1 MHGGQT
7 LDGAIIAVNFERD
20 GSCFTR
26 VTLSNILH
34 VLTRSN
40 NRYIVPNRKTRSH
53 IKKKLVATN
62 PYYSSFYFGTVII
75 CTINLHALRMII
87 LCDKIIHQ
95 VLGRRIFFYP
105 SLYLSASKIIEKN

>member
-40 NRYIVPNRKTRSH
+40 NRYN
-53 IKKKLVATN
+53 A
-62 PYYSSFYFGTVII
+62 SFPIAKPV
-75 CTINLHALRMII
+75 R
-87 LCDKIIHQ
+87 
-95 VLGRRIFFYP
+95 V
-105 SLYLSASKIIEKN
+105 

>member
-40 NRYIVPNRKTRSH
+40 N
-53 IKKKLVATN
+53 
-62 PYYSSFYFGTVII
+62 
-75 CTINLHALRMII
+75 
-87 LCDKIIHQ
+87 
-95 VLGRRIFFYP
+95 
-105 SLYLSASKIIEKN
+105 